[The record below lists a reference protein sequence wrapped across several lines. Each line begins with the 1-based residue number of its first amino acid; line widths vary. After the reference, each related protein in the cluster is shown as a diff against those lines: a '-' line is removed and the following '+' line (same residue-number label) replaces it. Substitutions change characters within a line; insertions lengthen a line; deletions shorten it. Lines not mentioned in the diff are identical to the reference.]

1 MIVAD
6 YSMPGAEMRVLAGE
20 VVQAEEVPRAR
31 LAASGLPVNVEG
43 GEFMTRELLK
53 VGNREVYGADFSRV
67 IGEWLSNQR
76 KPAELMVLERREWG
90 NFWLS
95 AQRQGSRPA
104 GRRRRC
110 RPGELQRRIE
120 RVDQLHAQISRI
132 EKVEIG
138 RINHGLERLRLK
150 TRKLELTTVWMR
162 PLRPIWTPS
171 APSGDAAEYR
181 VLEDKLVAL
190 QQQFNRD
197 SITVRTAD
205 GREQEITLGKVVR
218 AFQPNAMSTPQKLM
232 FYFAKLREFVSDEP
246 REANTEGGVFPA
258 IFGTV
263 LMTLIMAVIVTP
275 FGVIAAVYLREYAKQ
290 GLLTRIIRIAVNN
303 LAGVPSIVYGVF
315 GLGFFV
321 YVLGGSL
328 DRLFYPEAA
337 PAPVFGT
344 PGLMWASLT
353 LAILTLPVVI
363 VATEEGL
370 ARIPRMI
377 REGLLALG
385 ATKSGDVVEGGAAD
399 GQPGDDDRFHPR
411 RGACRRRSGAADAGR
426 RGRWRRTCRSTATTP
441 ICIWTRRSCTASH
454 LRRRLPEPQRRGGA
468 AAGLRHRAAAGTGDR
483 HAQLQRDL
491 HSQPPAREVQGAGSL
506 IEAVRVR
513 QRPGERGAGPTCAC
527 SFALAAANGANTTQ
541 TTTHSI
547 DIRPRPRQAQP
558 EPGQRAGRHRGAR
571 PQPAVLRP
579 EAGVAQR
586 QHEHPRQRVTAFIGP
601 SGCGKS
607 TPLRCFNRMNDR
619 VDGCRIEGAI
629 NLDGQNIYQKG
640 VTWPTCVVASAWCSE
655 AQPVPQEHLRERGLR
670 PAHPCIKQKRVLDE
684 TVEWALK
691 GAALWEEVK
700 DRCTSRHSA
709 SGGQQQRSVIARTIA
724 VQPEVLLLDEPSSA
738 STHPR

>member
-1 MIVAD
+1 VKKDSLNTWVKSGTPWIWMNAGAVAIAVIMTLGLLAIIAVRGLAHFWPADVIVAD
-6 YSMPGAEMRVLAGE
+6 YSVPGAETRVLAGE

-53 VGNREVYGADFSRV
+53 VGNREVYGADFSWV
-67 IGEWLSNQR
+67 VGEWLSNQR
-76 KPAELMVLERREWG
+76 TPAELMVLERREWG
-90 NFWLS
+90 NFYGFLLNVKE
-95 AQRQGSRPA
+95 A
-104 GRRRRC
+104 GQLVAE
-110 RPGELQRRIE
+110 GEGAWNELQARID
-120 RVDQLHAQISRI
+120 RVDELHTQISRI

-150 TRKLELTTVWMR
+150 TRQLELNDR
-162 PLRPIWTPS
+162 L
-171 APSGDAAEYR
+171 DAAAQADLDAERAEWDAEYR

-205 GREQEITLGKVVR
+205 GREQEISLGKVVR
-218 AFQPNAMSTPQKLM
+218 AFQPNAMSTAQKLM
-232 FYFAKLREFVSDEP
+232 FYFAKLWEFVSDEP

-377 REGLLALG
+377 REGSLALG
-385 ATKSGDVVEGGAAD
+385 ATKSETLWKVVL
-399 GQPGDDDRFHPR
+399 PM
-411 RGACRRRSGAADAGR
+411 
-426 RGRWRRTCRSTATTP
+426 
-441 ICIWTRRSCTASH
+441 ASPAMMTG
-454 LRRRLPEPQRRGGA
+454 LILAVAR
-468 AAGLRHRAAAGTGDR
+468 AAGEVAPLMLVGVVKLAPNLPLNGNYPY
-483 HAQLQRDL
+483 L
-491 HSQPPAREVQGAGSL
+491 HLDQKIMHLGFHIYDVGFQSPNV
-506 IEAVRVR
+506 EA
-513 QRPGERGAGPTCAC
+513 
-527 SFALAAANGANTTQ
+527 
-541 TTTHSI
+541 
-547 DIRPRPRQAQP
+547 
-558 EPGQRAGRHRGAR
+558 AR
-571 PQPAVLRP
+571 PLVYATALLLVLVI
-579 EAGVAQR
+579 A
-586 QHEHPRQRVTAFIGP
+586 TLNF
-601 SGCGKS
+601 S
-607 TPLRCFNRMNDR
+607 
-619 VDGCRIEGAI
+619 AI
-629 NLDGQNIYQKG
+629 YIRN
-640 VTWPTCVVASAWCSE
+640 
-655 AQPVPQEHLRERGLR
+655 HLREKYK
-670 PAHPCIKQKRVLDE
+670 ALD
-684 TVEWALK
+684 
-691 GAALWEEVK
+691 
-700 DRCTSRHSA
+700 H
-709 SGGQQQRSVIARTIA
+709 
-724 VQPEVLLLDEPSSA
+724 
-738 STHPR
+738 